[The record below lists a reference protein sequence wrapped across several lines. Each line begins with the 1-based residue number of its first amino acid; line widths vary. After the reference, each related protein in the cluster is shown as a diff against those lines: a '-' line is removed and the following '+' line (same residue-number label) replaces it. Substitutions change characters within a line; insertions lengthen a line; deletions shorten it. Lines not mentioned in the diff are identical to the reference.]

1 MARWYTILTSVDG
14 QVLIHEGFEDLVR
27 EGRAIN
33 TQETDPVKRL
43 GKPRISHVYSP
54 FSFRQIFEF
63 VLFLPIS
70 FIPFVGL
77 PIFLVLTG
85 YRAGPLQHWRYFEL
99 LDLTRKQ
106 REKKIK
112 DRWWRYTK

>member
-1 MARWYTILTSVDG
+1 
-14 QVLIHEGFEDLVR
+14 LINEGLEDLVR

-43 GKPRISHVYSP
+43 GKPKFFRVFSP

-63 VLFLPIS
+63 ILFLPIT
-70 FIPFVGL
+70 FIPFAGL
-77 PIFLVLTG
+77 PIFLLLTG
-85 YRAGPLQHWRYFEL
+85 YRAGPLQHWRYFKL
-99 LDLTRKQ
+99 LQLTREE